1 MAKSYKKTIVL
12 GLDYSEFEGGVTKC
26 NSAMKKL
33 DAEFALA
40 SERMK
45 QEGTET
51 DKLAL
56 KKDYLTQK
64 IHVQNEKVENAEKK
78 YNKLADS
85 LGYAAKETEKA
96 DVELLKARTELQ
108 KLENQLAE
116 TESGLD
122 KFEAELEENTRE
134 LDEFE
139 KETEENKNTLEK
151 LSPVTKAA
159 AAAYAALSAA
169 LIKVTADALT
179 WADEITKLSDNTGV
193 CVETLQ
199 IWSAVAEKVNVP
211 VDAMTG
217 AVSELVNKM
226 GEARENADTA
236 KESFGQLGLRVTDSS
251 GRMKDAET
259 MFYQVIDRLK
269 DIEDKTERDV
279 IAMKIF
285 GESAQ
290 ELSGIIALGSE
301 GIGEMAKRFDE
312 LGVTLSSEE
321 INRLKALDDS
331 FESMKLAM
339 AGVGKEIAL
348 DLAPALTALFT
359 AISEINPAVL
369 QTIAVTATMVV
380 GVIAAIS
387 AFNTAKKGV
396 DAAKGVF
403 TIFSGTVGT
412 TTAKILLLVTAVG
425 LAAAAIAVLVGRG
438 KELNDAFSNVNGT
451 ISSVGQIKNSS
462 QRYHAIGTQYFEGGR
477 TWVGEHGPE
486 LVDLPRGTRIYNNQ
500 ESKNITNS
508 PVYNVT
514 VVADMSKIRSVQDV
528 VDIIQGIPQS
538 VGTGGAVL
546 V

>member
-1 MAKSYKKTIVL
+1 MAKSYKRTIVL

-45 QEGTET
+45 QEGSET

-116 TESGLD
+116 TEDNLD
-122 KFEAELEENTRE
+122 KFESELEENTRE

-159 AAAYAALSAA
+159 AAAFAALSAA

-199 IWSAVAEKVNVP
+199 VWSAVAEKVNVP

-321 INRLKALDDS
+321 INKLKALDDS

-348 DLAPALTALFT
+348 DLAPALTAIFT
-359 AISEINPAVL
+359 AISEVSPAVL
-369 QTIAVTATMVV
+369 ETIAITATMVV

-396 DAAKGVF
+396 KAVKDVF
-403 TIFSGTVGT
+403 SLFSGTVDT

-486 LVDLPRGTRIYNNQ
+486 VVDLPRGTRIYNNQ
-500 ESKNITNS
+500 ESKSITNS

-514 VVADMSKIRSVQDV
+514 VVADMSKMRSVQDV
-528 VDIIQGIPQS
+528 IDIIQGIPQS
-538 VGTGGAVL
+538 AGTGGAVL

>member
-199 IWSAVAEKVNVP
+199 VWSAAAEKVNVP

-301 GIGEMAKRFDE
+301 GIGEMAKCFDE

-321 INRLKALDDS
+321 INKLKALDDS

-514 VVADMSKIRSVQDV
+514 VVADMSKMRSIQDV

-538 VGTGGAVL
+538 AGTGGAVL

>member
-1 MAKSYKKTIVL
+1 MGKSYKKTIVL

-26 NSAMKKL
+26 NAAMKKL

-40 SERMK
+40 SEQMK

-56 KKDYLTQK
+56 KKEYLTQK

-199 IWSAVAEKVNVP
+199 VWSAAAEKVNVP

-321 INRLKALDDS
+321 INKLKALDDS

-359 AISEINPAVL
+359 AISEVNPAVL
-369 QTIAVTATMVV
+369 QTIAITATMVV

-396 DAAKGVF
+396 DAVKGVF
-403 TIFSGTVGT
+403 TLFSGTVDT

-500 ESKNITNS
+500 ESKSITNS

-514 VVADMSKIRSVQDV
+514 VVADMSKMRSVQDV
-528 VDIIQGIPQS
+528 IDIIEGIPQS
-538 VGTGGAVL
+538 VGNGGGVL

>member
-321 INRLKALDDS
+321 INKLKALDDS

-348 DLAPALTALFT
+348 DLAPELTALFT

-500 ESKNITNS
+500 ESKSITNS

-514 VVADMSKIRSVQDV
+514 VVADMSKMRSIQDV

-538 VGTGGAVL
+538 AGTGGAVL
-546 V
+546 G

>member
-1 MAKSYKKTIVL
+1 MAKRYKRTIVL

-40 SERMK
+40 AERMK

-116 TESGLD
+116 TEDNLN
-122 KFEAELEENTRE
+122 KFESELKENTDELEN
-134 LDEFE
+134 FE
-139 KETEENKNTLEK
+139 EETQETKNTLEK

-159 AAAYAALSAA
+159 ATAYAALSAA

-199 IWSAVAEKVNVP
+199 VWSAAAEKVNVP

-217 AVSELVNKM
+217 AVAELVNKM

-321 INRLKALDDS
+321 INKLKALDDS

-359 AISEINPAVL
+359 AISEVNPAVL

-396 DAAKGVF
+396 DAVKGVF
-403 TIFSGTVGT
+403 TVFSGTVDMT
-412 TTAKILLLVTAVG
+412 TGKILLLVTAVG

-500 ESKNITNS
+500 ESKSITNS

-538 VGTGGAVL
+538 NGTGGEVI

>member
-1 MAKSYKKTIVL
+1 MAKNYKRTIVL

-321 INRLKALDDS
+321 INKLKALDDS

-462 QRYHAIGTQYFEGGR
+462 QRYHAIGAQYFEGGR

-500 ESKNITNS
+500 ESKSITNS

-538 VGTGGAVL
+538 AGTGGAVL

>member
-1 MAKSYKKTIVL
+1 MGKSYKKTIVL

-26 NSAMKKL
+26 NAAMKKL

-40 SERMK
+40 SEQMK

-56 KKDYLTQK
+56 KKEYLTQK

-199 IWSAVAEKVNVP
+199 VWSAAAEKVNVP

-321 INRLKALDDS
+321 INKLKALDDS

-359 AISEINPAVL
+359 AISEVNPAVL
-369 QTIAVTATMVV
+369 QTIAITATMVV

-396 DAAKGVF
+396 DSVKGVF
-403 TIFSGTVGT
+403 TLFSGTVDT

-462 QRYHAIGTQYFEGGR
+462 QRYHAIGTQYFEGGK

-500 ESKNITNS
+500 ESKSITNS

-514 VVADMSKIRSVQDV
+514 VVADMSKMRSVQDV
-528 VDIIQGIPQS
+528 IDIIQGIPQS
-538 VGTGGAVL
+538 AGTGGAVL

>member
-1 MAKSYKKTIVL
+1 MGKSYKKTIVL

-26 NSAMKKL
+26 NAAMKKL

-40 SERMK
+40 SEQMK

-56 KKDYLTQK
+56 KKEYLTQK

-151 LSPVTKAA
+151 LSPATKAA

-199 IWSAVAEKVNVP
+199 VWSAAAEKVNVP

-321 INRLKALDDS
+321 INKLKALDDS

-359 AISEINPAVL
+359 AISEVNPVVL
-369 QTIAVTATMVV
+369 QTIAITATMVV

-396 DAAKGVF
+396 DAVKGVF
-403 TIFSGTVGT
+403 TLFSETVDT

-462 QRYHAIGTQYFEGGR
+462 ERYHAIGTQYFEGGK

-486 LVDLPRGTRIYNNQ
+486 LVELPRGTRIYNNQ

-514 VVADMSKIRSVQDV
+514 VVADMTRIRSVQDV
-528 VDIIQGIPQS
+528 IDIIEGIPQS
-538 VGTGGAVL
+538 AGTGGGVL

>member
-1 MAKSYKKTIVL
+1 MAKSYKRTIVL

-116 TESGLD
+116 TEDNLD
-122 KFEAELEENTRE
+122 KFESELEENTKE
-134 LDEFE
+134 LENFE
-139 KETEENKNTLEK
+139 QATENAGKGGETLT
-151 LSPVTKAA
+151 
-159 AAAYAALSAA
+159 
-169 LIKVTADALT
+169 KVTTAATAAFVALT
-179 WADEITKLSDNTGV
+179 AAQAKATMEAAEWADEMTKLSENTGV

-199 IWSAVAEKVNVP
+199 VWSTAAEKMNVP

-236 KESFGQLGLRVTDSS
+236 KESFGQLGLKVTDSS
-251 GRMKDAET
+251 GKLKDAET

-301 GIGEMAKRFDE
+301 GIGEMAKRFEE
-312 LGVTLSSEE
+312 LGLTLSSDE
-321 INRLKALDDS
+321 IAKLKELDDS
-331 FESMKLAM
+331 FESMKATM
-339 AGVGKEIAL
+339 SSVGKEIAV

-359 AISEINPAVL
+359 AISEVNPAVL
-369 QTIAVTATMVV
+369 QFIAITATTVT
-380 GVIAAIS
+380 GLIAAVA

-396 DAAKGVF
+396 DAVKNVF
-403 TIFSGTVGT
+403 TVFSGTVDT

-486 LVDLPRGTRIYNNQ
+486 VVDLPRGTRIYNNQ
-500 ESKNITNS
+500 ESKSITNS

-538 VGTGGAVL
+538 AGTGGAVL
-546 V
+546 G

>member
-1 MAKSYKKTIVL
+1 MGKNYKRTIVL

-45 QEGTET
+45 QEGDES

-56 KKDYLTQK
+56 KKEYLTQK
-64 IHVQNEKVENAEKK
+64 IHVQTEKVENAEKK

-85 LGYAAKETEKA
+85 MGDTAKETEKA
-96 DVELLKARTELQ
+96 DIELLRARTELQ

-116 TESGLD
+116 TEDNLG
-122 KFEAELEENTRE
+122 KFESELEENTKE
-134 LDEFE
+134 LENFE
-139 KETEENKNTLEK
+139 QATENAGKGGETLT
-151 LSPVTKAA
+151 
-159 AAAYAALSAA
+159 
-169 LIKVTADALT
+169 KVTTAATAAFVALT
-179 WADEITKLSDNTGV
+179 AAQAKATMEAAEWADEITKLSENTGV

-199 IWSAVAEKVNVP
+199 VWNAAAEKMNVP
-211 VDAMTG
+211 IDAMTG

-226 GEARENADTA
+226 GEARENADTS
-236 KESFGQLGLRVTDSS
+236 KESFGQLGLRVTDST
-251 GRMKDAET
+251 GRLKDAES

-312 LGVTLSSEE
+312 LGVILSSQE
-321 INRLKALDDS
+321 IEKLKELDDS
-331 FESMKLAM
+331 FEGVKLTM
-339 AGVGKEIAL
+339 STVGKEIAL
-348 DLAPALTALFT
+348 DVAPALTALFT
-359 AISEINPAVL
+359 AISNTNPTVL
-369 QTIAVTATMVV
+369 KFATIFATTVT
-380 GVIAAIS
+380 GLIAAAA
-387 AFNTAKKGV
+387 AFNTVKKGV

-403 TIFSGTVGT
+403 NLLTGSVDT
-412 TTAKILLLVTAVG
+412 TTGKILLLVTAVG

-438 KELNDAFSNVNGT
+438 KELNNAF
-451 ISSVGQIKNSS
+451 SSVGETLTSTNQIQRTS
-462 QRYHAIGTQYFEGGR
+462 QQYHAKGTQYFSGGT

-486 LVDLPRGTRIYNNQ
+486 LLELPRGARIFNNQ

-514 VVADMSKIRSVQDV
+514 VVADMSKMRSVQDV
-528 VDIIQGIPQS
+528 IDIIQGIPQS
-538 VGTGGAVL
+538 AGTGGAVI

>member
-1 MAKSYKKTIVL
+1 MAKSYKRTIVL

-45 QEGTET
+45 QEGSET

-199 IWSAVAEKVNVP
+199 VWSAVAEKVNVP

-251 GRMKDAET
+251 GKMKDAET

-321 INRLKALDDS
+321 INKLKALDDS

-348 DLAPALTALFT
+348 DLAPALTAIFT
-359 AISEINPAVL
+359 AISEVNPAVL
-369 QTIAVTATMVV
+369 QTIAITATMVV

-396 DAAKGVF
+396 KAVKDVF
-403 TIFSGTVGT
+403 SLFSGTVDT
-412 TTAKILLLVTAVG
+412 TTAKILLLVTVVG

-500 ESKNITNS
+500 ESKSITNS

-514 VVADMSKIRSVQDV
+514 VVADMSKMRSVQDV
-528 VDIIQGIPQS
+528 IDIIQGIPQS
-538 VGTGGAVL
+538 AGTGGAVL

>member
-1 MAKSYKKTIVL
+1 MAKSYKRTIVL

-45 QEGTET
+45 QEGSET

-116 TESGLD
+116 TEDTLD
-122 KFEAELEENTRE
+122 KFESELEENTKE
-134 LDEFE
+134 LNEFE

-199 IWSAVAEKVNVP
+199 VWSAVAEKVNVP

-251 GRMKDAET
+251 GKMKDAET

-269 DIEDKTERDV
+269 DIENKTERDV

-321 INRLKALDDS
+321 INKLKALDDS

-348 DLAPALTALFT
+348 DLAPALTAIFT
-359 AISEINPAVL
+359 AISEVNPAVL
-369 QTIAVTATMVV
+369 ETIAITATMVV

-396 DAAKGVF
+396 KAVKDVF
-403 TIFSGTVGT
+403 SLFSGTVDT

-477 TWVGEHGPE
+477 TWGGEHGPE
-486 LVDLPRGTRIYNNQ
+486 LVDLPRGTRIYNNR
-500 ESKNITNS
+500 ESKSITNS

-514 VVADMSKIRSVQDV
+514 VVADMSKIRSVRDV
-528 VDIIQGIPQS
+528 VDIIQGNPQS
-538 VGTGGAVL
+538 AGTGGAVL
-546 V
+546 G

>member
-45 QEGTET
+45 QESDEA

-64 IHVQNEKVENAEKK
+64 IHVQTEKVENAEKK

-85 LGYAAKETEKA
+85 LGYTAKETEKA

-108 KLENQLAE
+108 RLENQLSE
-116 TESGLD
+116 TNDNIEKFQDETKKGSSNLD
-122 KFEAELEENTRE
+122 KFS
-134 LDEFE
+134 E
-139 KETEENKNTLEK
+139 KIQDTENKMESLT
-151 LSPVTKAA
+151 PVTKAA
-159 AAAYAALSAA
+159 AAAYAALSVA
-169 LIKVTADALT
+169 LVKVTSDALS
-179 WADEITKLSDNTGV
+179 WADEITRLSENTGV

-199 IWSAVAEKVNVP
+199 VWSAAAEKVNVP
-211 VDAMTG
+211 VDKMTD
-217 AVSELVNKM
+217 AVAELVNKM
-226 GEARENADTA
+226 GEARENAETS
-236 KESFGQLGLRVTDSS
+236 KESFGQLGLRVTDAS
-251 GRMKDAET
+251 GKMKDAET

-290 ELSGIIALGSE
+290 ELSGIIAIGSE
-301 GIGEMAKRFDE
+301 GIGEMAKRFDD

-321 INRLKALDDS
+321 IRKLKELDDS
-331 FESMKLAM
+331 FESMKISM
-339 AGVGKEIAL
+339 ASVGKEIAL
-348 DLAPALTALFT
+348 DVAPALTSLFT
-359 AISEINPAVL
+359 AISEINPELLKFVA
-369 QTIAVTATMVV
+369 ITATTVT
-380 GVIAAIS
+380 GLIAAIT
-387 AFNTAKKGV
+387 AFGTIKKGV
-396 DAAKGVF
+396 DVAKGAF
-403 TIFSGTVGT
+403 SLFSGTADVT
-412 TTAKILLLVTAVG
+412 TGKILLLVTAIG
-425 LAAAAIAVLVGRG
+425 LATAAIAVLVGRG

-451 ISSVGQIKNSS
+451 ISSVGSVQNASRKYN
-462 QRYHAIGTQYFEGGR
+462 AVGTKYFEGGT

-486 LVDLPRGTRIYNNQ
+486 IVDLPRGTRIYNNK
-500 ESKNITNS
+500 ESKSITNS